1 MICNAL
7 NAKEGKLTSSSFVLA
22 NLDDGMLIWEDK
34 ARPSPAAAPVVTQA
48 PASMPPPFV
57 APEQPQTQPAAQQLP
72 TAEPSSVAPVA
83 PTPKP
88 RGRPRAVALAQAIT
102 VSVETPTD
110 EATRGRPRNGFILLI
125 NAAPCRAPQGRATTI
140 LSEVIQEVGAELA
153 KGAGVESFYAD
164 APNWNAFKRRDALCQ
179 AAPRIAVLLGG
190 DFVIASGADPDTKA
204 LITALE
210 PLADVVIRG
219 TL

>member
-34 ARPSPAAAPVVTQA
+34 AKPSTAAA

-57 APEQPQTQPAAQQLP
+57 APEQPITPAVGQENA
-72 TAEPSSVAPVA
+72 ASVVATPVQSA
-83 PTPKP
+83 AGVPTPKP
-88 RGRPRAVALAQAIT
+88 RGRPRAVASTQAIT
-102 VSVETPTD
+102 GSSESPTE
-110 EATRGRPRNGFILLI
+110 EASRGRPRNGFILLI

-153 KGAGVESFYAD
+153 RGAGVESFYAD